1 MSREV
6 RTLRLVDADYTL
18 SKPLYGWKV
27 RENYH
32 VDAWPL
38 NAWEILKIA
47 VAVFLWGLI
56 GVLGMS
62 L

>member
-32 VDAWPL
+32 VDQWPL
-38 NAWEILKIA
+38 EPWEILKIA
-47 VAVFLWGLI
+47 VCVWLWGIVAWL
-56 GVLGMS
+56 VMV
-62 L
+62 